1 MQRLDIMTRLLR
13 IQLQFNFL
21 MGLSCFVHSPDIQ
34 LTLMEETEP
43 TSQQQQQT
51 VITYYADNCLLHT
64 MQFYY

>member
-21 MGLSCFVHSPDIQ
+21 MGLSCMVHTPDIQ

-43 TSQQQQQT
+43 TSQRQQT